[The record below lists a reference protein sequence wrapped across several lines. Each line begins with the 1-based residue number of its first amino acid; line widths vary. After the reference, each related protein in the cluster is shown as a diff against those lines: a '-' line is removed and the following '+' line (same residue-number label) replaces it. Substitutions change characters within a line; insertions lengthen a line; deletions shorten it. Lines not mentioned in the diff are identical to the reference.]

1 MCYLFQTPHPDHA
14 FIITPSSCVSEVS
27 LSNLMESRNV
37 LEASPP
43 EPLVRNCSMQVR
55 SSIMNA
61 NQPRDASVIGI
72 SVYPLLINSNQ
83 YATLL
88 GLVVEPVNEN
98 SAFIRL
104 KCLEGK

>member
-1 MCYLFQTPHPDHA
+1 
-14 FIITPSSCVSEVS
+14 
-27 LSNLMESRNV
+27 
-37 LEASPP
+37 
-43 EPLVRNCSMQVR
+43 
-55 SSIMNA
+55 MNA